1 MGSVAGCSLL
11 SLKSPERPLS
21 ARDLN
26 ARILTRDLSSQ
37 FIASVGRCA
46 EDVAG
51 TESDAAILDNTLRW
65 ELAAVAETRR
75 AETQMA
81 PMMSL
86 LDTWALAAQ
95 MQAFVADGG
104 AGGTL
109 FGTHQAAV
117 RGVTDEFATGAQA
130 LAERLLASGEFSTY
144 QRFVAGYAREYPL
157 QDLRFARPSV
167 IELWSHQQGK
177 DTRLVDSLGTI
188 PEAMSDMAQRM
199 QIYAETTPQQVVRRT
214 QLALRDSGYAQGDV
228 RTQLLRLDERLERL
242 TVVAESA
249 PQLLHASVAEA
260 RRSVRDVVDQ
270 IGASE
275 RATAET
281 LRTER
286 AALFADIQTEREAI
300 VAAVDV
306 QRKALAV
313 DAAHIAAQGVKSAGE
328 QLRYLA
334 GEVLGLLIVLAVIV
348 LGLPFAAGYL
358 LGRTRHSH
366 HGV

>member
-1 MGSVAGCSLL
+1 M
-11 SLKSPERPLS
+11 
-21 ARDLN
+21 
-26 ARILTRDLSSQ
+26 
-37 FIASVGRCA
+37 
-46 EDVAG
+46 AG

-65 ELAAVAETRR
+65 EGLAAVAETRR

-81 PMMSL
+81 PMIE

-144 QRFVAGYAREYPL
+144 QRFVAGYAAEYPL

-228 RTQLLRLDERLERL
+228 RTQLLRLDR
-242 TVVAESA
+242 AA
-249 PQLLHASVAEA
+249 GASDGGGGVRAAAATRKRGGGAAQRA
-260 RRSVRDVVDQ
+260 RRCRPDR
-270 IGASE
+270 GL
-275 RATAET
+275 RAGDG
-281 LRTER
+281 R
-286 AALFADIQTEREAI
+286 
-300 VAAVDV
+300 
-306 QRKALAV
+306 
-313 DAAHIAAQGVKSAGE
+313 DAAHRARRAVRRHSDRARGDRRGGGRAAQGTRRR
-328 QLRYLA
+328 RY
-334 GEVLGLLIVLAVIV
+334 
-348 LGLPFAAGYL
+348 
-358 LGRTRHSH
+358 RTSPHR
-366 HGV
+366 G